1 MRAFAQNVELWTG
14 SFAEIQSSLRQR
26 IIDMMMWYSGMGNA
40 AASQGDSLGF
50 TTPDETAG
58 YLDHYCP
65 VRGTDRRRMTEDFLD
80 HMLDA
85 EVQTEWAKQGYVY
98 VSNPEATY
106 PERVRDQ
113 YPQDNEAWKNITI
126 ADFTELAEYSSAFS
140 EEFQAIQNAYS
151 IVATTDIRNRE
162 VLGRLRERATSSST
176 LIVPLVIYELL
187 FFLAPLAYLFRI
199 SLMEQTTA
207 GAYVGGTFT
216 LANYREVL
224 PSPHFQDTVFLS
236 LQFGVLVTV
245 LTVLASTYYAY
256 AVWQS
261 DGIFGTVLM
270 FVVLV
275 TLLTTLVVRLFS
287 VLLLLLPIGP
297 VNQLL
302 TVIGILREPVLV
314 VTNLFGATA
323 GQVHTMFPYTVM
335 PIYSVLATLDD
346 QRVEAARNL
355 GANEFQSFREIVLPH
370 ALPGITVGAILC
382 FAWSFGAY
390 AAPFLL
396 GSTNGDTA
404 AMEVY
409 RLMTNP
415 IQLATC
421 DGACLRRARGRTGER
436 RGAILSL
443 PRQAG

>member
-26 IIDMMMWYSGMGNA
+26 IIDMTMWYSGMGNA

-85 EVQTEWAKQGYVY
+85 EVQTEWAKQEYVY
-98 VSNPEATY
+98 ASNPEATY

-207 GAYVGGTFT
+207 GAYVSGTFT

-224 PSPHFQDTVFLS
+224 LSPHFQDIVFLS
-236 LQFGVLVTV
+236 LQFG
-245 LTVLASTYYAY
+245 
-256 AVWQS
+256 
-261 DGIFGTVLM
+261 
-270 FVVLV
+270 VLV

-287 VLLLLLPIGP
+287 VLLLLSPIGP